1 MSVKFTDFHKGLDE
15 IERIDKSIE
24 AMLES
29 ENYSGIIEIMKERL
43 AVISQ
48 LTRIKGEKK
57 LTSSMIMRVNQIF
70 ESGAAVHK
78 KVQEK
83 KNKIGERLKSR
94 RKVTTQNKKI
104 AY

>member
-15 IERIDKSIE
+15 IEKIDKQIE
-24 AMLES
+24 MMLES

-48 LTRIKGEKK
+48 LTRIKGEKELTESMK
-57 LTSSMIMRVNQIF
+57 LRLNQIF
-70 ESGAAVHK
+70 NSAAAVHK
-78 KVQEK
+78 KVQIK
-83 KNKIGERLKSR
+83 KQKIDDRLKSR
-94 RKVTTQNKKI
+94 KKVTIQNKKI